1 MMDTRTDHHDAS
13 ARLFTDV
20 PRDGDESSSGLG
32 GGSGFEDDPTG
43 DPDDEGGLEPWLVLA
58 DDEEQGAGVD
68 DPDAATSLAC
78 FEGDTGRLDYQQR
91 RALHSLL
98 KHRYISQERH
108 PDQWAT
114 LLLHEER
121 IRSRLNDLFL
131 DLHIDRGYQVAF
143 KRQAVSETG
152 AALPTLLHE
161 VAHSKEE
168 TILLVSL
175 RTRFF
180 RQRRDGDTIVYVER
194 SALLDQVAE
203 MRPDHATDRS
213 FDGRKADRAVEGLR
227 KAGVL
232 LKTPDPDRFRIS
244 PVIEVL
250 MPMPKLQALLAWL
263 VAQNGANIPP
273 DDGTDDEHGLVPGS
287 EPGGETR

>member
-1 MMDTRTDHHDAS
+1 MSVTHTPTGHNDQGS
-13 ARLFTDV
+13 FRLDDQRAGGGRLSDRAEEDDV
-20 PRDGDESSSGLG
+20 DDGLG
-32 GGSGFEDDPTG
+32 EGPEDDDGVDSWFLT
-43 DPDDEGGLEPWLVLA
+43 DS
-58 DDEEQGAGVD
+58 EEQDQD
-68 DPDAATSLAC
+68 DATSLAC
-78 FEGDTGRLDYQQR
+78 FEGDTGRMDYQQR
-91 RALHSLL
+91 RALHALL
-98 KHRYISQERH
+98 KNRYISQERH

-114 LLLHEER
+114 LLLHQDR

-131 DLHIDRGYQVAF
+131 DLYIDRVHQVAF

-180 RQRRDGDTIVYVER
+180 RQRRDGDSIVYVER
-194 SALLDQVAE
+194 STLLEDVAE
-203 MRPDHATDRS
+203 MRPEHATDRS
-213 FDGRKADRAVEGLR
+213 SDQRKTDRAVEGLR

-250 MPMPKLQALLAWL
+250 MPMPKLHALLAWL
-263 VAQNGANIPP
+263 REQNGTTARP
-273 DDGTDDEHGLVPGS
+273 DGTRDN
-287 EPGGETR
+287 EPGVSAAADLGEDQTR

>member
-1 MMDTRTDHHDAS
+1 MTDTRTDHDAQ
-13 ARLFTDV
+13 ARPFRDD
-20 PRDGDESSSGLG
+20 PREGDDPSSGLG
-32 GGSGFEDDPTG
+32 RGSGLEDDPTG
-43 DPDDEGGLEPWLVLA
+43 DPDDDGGLDPWVPLT

-143 KRQAVSETG
+143 KRQAVAETG

-161 VAHSKEE
+161 VTHSKEE

-175 RTRFF
+175 RARFF

-194 SALLDQVAE
+194 TVLLDEVAE

-213 FDGRKADRAVEGLR
+213 FDRRKADRAVDGLR

-250 MPMPKLQALLAWL
+250 MPMPKLRALLAWL
-263 VAQNGANIPP
+263 AAQNGTSAAPE
-273 DDGTDDEHGLVPGS
+273 EHGAVPGY